1 MGAYAVRRL
10 LQLPI
15 SLLIVSAVVFF
26 AVRLIPGDPIGIAA
40 ETVRDPAEIARIRH
54 AFGLDRPLVIQ
65 YVSFLVGAAHGDF
78 GRSYFSNAPVA
89 AQLWER
95 FPATVELAVGAMVV
109 GLVVGLLTGLLPALR
124 PHSWVDT
131 CTQVLGLTGVSIP
144 PFVLGL
150 IFIAVFAVQLRWLPV
165 QGRFD
170 SALTF
175 TSPTG
180 FYIADAIV
188 ERNWIALLTALR
200 YLALPALTLG
210 LFVAA
215 FITRITRVTVLEALR
230 QQYVETARAKG
241 LSGRTV
247 LLRHAVPNALP
258 PIITVLGLQF
268 GNLLGGAVI
277 VESVFSWPGLGSL
290 LVKAI
295 NMRDYP
301 QVAASVLL
309 LAMIYAGV
317 NLIVDLLYPLV
328 DPRIRVGGV
337 EG

>member
-1 MGAYAVRRL
+1 MGAYALRRL
-10 LQLPI
+10 LQLPV

-26 AVRLIPGDPIGIAA
+26 AVRLVPGDPIGIAA

-54 AFGLDRPLVIQ
+54 AFGLDRPLVVQ
-65 YVSFLVGAAHGDF
+65 YASFLAGAVHGDF

-89 AQLWER
+89 GQIRAR
-95 FPATVELAVGAMVV
+95 FPATVELAVASMVV
-109 GLVVGLLTGLLPALR
+109 GLVVGLLTGLLPSLR
-124 PHSWVDT
+124 PHSWLDT
-131 CTQVLGLTGVSIP
+131 GAQALGLTGVSIP

-150 IFIAVFAVQLRWLPV
+150 VFIAIFVVQLRWLPV

-170 SALTF
+170 PAHTFESPSGFYVLDAILARDWSAL
-175 TSPTG
+175 
-180 FYIADAIV
+180 
-188 ERNWIALLTALR
+188 LMALR

-215 FITRITRVTVLEALR
+215 FITRITRVTVLEAFR
-230 QQYVETARAKG
+230 QQYIATARAKG

-277 VESVFSWPGLGSL
+277 VETVFSWPGLGKL
-290 LVKAI
+290 LVDAI

-309 LAMIYAGV
+309 LAVIYAIV
-317 NLIVDLLYPLV
+317 NLVVDLLYPLV
-328 DPRIRVGGV
+328 DPRIRIGN
-337 EG
+337 